1 MQNTQIRREKACHSK
16 SLPEQGDRE
25 LMEQRLMTVQIRVWD
40 LDREAIAAHAVP
52 ETLSQPVRESP
63 KILQS
68 SVEVFEQS

>member
-1 MQNTQIRREKACHSK
+1 M
-16 SLPEQGDRE
+16 
-25 LMEQRLMTVQIRVWD
+25 MERQPTTAQIRVWD